1 MAEKEIEFVVKDRRK
16 FNPDGERR
24 EGAPE
29 HAEEWKES
37 HVLKEMPS
45 VSVTPPAS
53 LTPPAAK
60 AVASARVAPH
70 DASPTATDDASP
82 TATDDASLTATD
94 DELPAAPSATESS
107 EALTAYRASSKHLDE
122 MVHAANPGMQ
132 PVPEMDFARLV
143 QSIYMSALMQMGAGT
158 PDGQQ
163 PRLDIL
169 GARQSI
175 DMLGVLGD
183 KTGGNLSS
191 EEFNLLQSALFELRM
206 GFLEI
211 TQAIA
216 RSATQ
221 QQPKA
226 AADAPGKPTLVR

>member
-1 MAEKEIEFVVKDRRK
+1 MAEKETEFVVKDRRK

-24 EGAPE
+24 EGAPDQP
-29 HAEEWKES
+29 EEWKES
-37 HVLKEMPS
+37 HVLKE
-45 VSVTPPAS
+45 V
-53 LTPPAAK
+53 
-60 AVASARVAPH
+60 
-70 DASPTATDDASP
+70 SPTSAAPAVSHAAPAVETAQAATP
-82 TATDDASLTATD
+82 TAEDALPTAPT
-94 DELPAAPSATESS
+94 AAESS
-107 EALTAYRASSKHLDE
+107 EAHTAYRASSQHLDE

-158 PDGQQ
+158 PEGQQ

-183 KTGGNLSS
+183 KTSGNLSADES
-191 EEFNLLQSALFELRM
+191 NLLQSALFELRM

-221 QQPKA
+221 QQPKSA
-226 AADAPGKPTLVR
+226 TSAPGKPTLVR